1 MDAVTVFLLLL
12 ALLSSR
18 CLLTNSI
25 ERQSDWNSKIYN
37 NNRTGWGIGSDLTP
51 PPQSFFQLNCRF
63 TFYHPTVYEEPLLV
77 PSRIGNF
84 RCLVIALDSL
94 H

>member
-37 NNRTGWGIGSDLTP
+37 NRTGWGIGSDLTP
-51 PPQSFFQLNCRF
+51 PQSLFQLNC
-63 TFYHPTVYEEPLLV
+63 
-77 PSRIGNF
+77 
-84 RCLVIALDSL
+84 SL
-94 H
+94 HFITQQFTKNHFLSQAE